1 MIRAQE
7 IELDLASER
16 GRSATA
22 DEIADVVSANG
33 ASALRGQNPLLNVS
47 VGSIATEMG
56 SPRDVRLSSNSGGIT
71 DIPPLRACATSA
83 RTLFEQHDLRFA
95 ALKPSDDG

>member
-16 GRSATA
+16 GRCAIA

-33 ASALRGQNPLLNVS
+33 ASALRGQNPLLNVR
-47 VGSIATEMG
+47 VGST
-56 SPRDVRLSSNSGGIT
+56 RKSGDAIT
-71 DIPPLRACATSA
+71 TSA
-83 RTLFEQHDLRFA
+83 LPPTADIRQR
-95 ALKPSDDG
+95 DGHVRKVP

>member
-16 GRSATA
+16 GRCAMA
-22 DEIADVVSANG
+22 DEIAEVVSANG

-47 VGSIATEMG
+47 VGSDSEVG
-56 SPRDVRLSSNSGGIT
+56 
-71 DIPPLRACATSA
+71 
-83 RTLFEQHDLRFA
+83 
-95 ALKPSDDG
+95 

>member
-16 GRSATA
+16 GRCAMA

-47 VGSIATEMG
+47 VGSIA
-56 SPRDVRLSSNSGGIT
+56 SV
-71 DIPPLRACATSA
+71 
-83 RTLFEQHDLRFA
+83 
-95 ALKPSDDG
+95 